1 MDIYNSG
8 LWLDLGVRGVWQSQ
22 AETLF
27 DIKVISNCTPES
39 VLDSGAQ
46 DKKRI
51 YKQAVEDCRGTF
63 TPLLTSID
71 ALLHHG
77 AEYFLREWLCILHTS
92 EV

>member
-1 MDIYNSG
+1 MDIYSSG

-46 DKKRI
+46 DKRGYTNKQSRI
-51 YKQAVEDCRGTF
+51 VEV
-63 TPLLTSID
+63 
-71 ALLHHG
+71 LLHL
-77 AEYFLREWLCILHTS
+77 Y
-92 EV
+92 